1 MASPDDVAAATA
13 GFSDAILFSLPLKQC
28 RIERLALGPSPG
40 TDGELQ
46 PDKSSDGGM
55 QFAFRIVVATGFKLF
70 GQQKEVSSIFAAES
84 AAARN
89 QWGAALM
96 SCRENKHDS
105 TRALPSARG
114 TTSVELNLSD
124 TAPPSEQAPPTEGT
138 ATAGVASWAGGLA
151 DKAKLAASAASSA
164 VSAVSNKGLLSTLD
178 DLISDVVWR
187 LTAPALRAHV
197 SAYAPPRRQCA
208 WMLRLAIECLT
219 VQFLVLQDGEEDAS
233 ARWQTHGGSV
243 VLGAGPVM
251 VPPGCEAPSPPPG
264 LTVTDGFKLA
274 MAVCICKLA

>member
-13 GFSDAILFSLPLKQC
+13 GFSDAILFSLPLKEC

-46 PDKSSDGGM
+46 QDNSSDGGM

-96 SCRENKHDS
+96 SCRENKLDS

-114 TTSVELNLSD
+114 TTELNLSD
-124 TAPPSEQAPPTEGT
+124 TAPPSEQAPPTEGA

-178 DLISDVVWR
+178 DLISDAVWR

-208 WMLRLAIECLT
+208 WMLRLAIECLN
-219 VQFLVLQDGEEDAS
+219 VQFLVMQDGEEDAN

-274 MAVCICKLA
+274 MAVCIFTLA

>member
-13 GFSDAILFSLPLKQC
+13 GFSDAILFSLPLKEC

-46 PDKSSDGGM
+46 QDNSSDGGM

-96 SCRENKHDS
+96 SCRENKLDS

-114 TTSVELNLSD
+114 TTELNLSD
-124 TAPPSEQAPPTEGT
+124 TAPPGEQAPPTEGA

-208 WMLRLAIECLT
+208 WMLRLAIECLN
-219 VQFLVLQDGEEDAS
+219 VQFLVMQDGEEDAS

-274 MAVCICKLA
+274 MAVCICTLA